1 MRSIST
7 SGIRL
12 NARTAPTIEILTPGA
27 GAPIQQTKNAGY
39 RQGIKKSLPDLRVY
53 APRAQA

>member
-1 MRSIST
+1 MRSISA

-12 NARTAPTIEILTPGA
+12 NARTAPAMVVLRLGA

-53 APRAQA
+53 APRAQV

>member
-1 MRSIST
+1 MRSISA

-12 NARTAPTIEILTPGA
+12 NARTAPAMVVLRLGA

-39 RQGIKKSLPDLRVY
+39 RQGIKKSLP
-53 APRAQA
+53 AT